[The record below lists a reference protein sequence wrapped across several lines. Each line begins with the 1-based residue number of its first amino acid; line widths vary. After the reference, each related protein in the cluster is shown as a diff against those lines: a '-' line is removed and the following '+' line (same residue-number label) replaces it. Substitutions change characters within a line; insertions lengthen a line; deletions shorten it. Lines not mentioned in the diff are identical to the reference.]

1 MNPTDTLLA
10 DAAAASA
17 RVWAGEAEQARAVLR
32 FVETR
37 RTDALA
43 QGLSARQVEDAR
55 QVAIL
60 EVAVELHVAT
70 ALISNLVSATRTL
83 VMDLPTVWAAH
94 VRGEVD
100 RAKAREIAS
109 TAWKLH
115 APQNLARL
123 DETVLAYAASHT
135 LGQLKGWLRRFLVR
149 VEPDH
154 AIERRKAAQQDR
166 TVTITALD
174 DGMSLLQALI
184 PTADALLIERD
195 LTLAAKTSRTQTL
208 DDDRT
213 LAQARADALVDT
225 LLHKD
230 ETDTADHA
238 PVSASGRGRFH
249 VGVTVSL
256 ATLLGVSS
264 EPGVSADGQHV
275 LDPALLAELATAEG
289 TLFSRLLTD
298 ENGGILDVT
307 ELGRFPTQPLRRA
320 LNLIDGTCDVPG
332 CTRPAIACDAD
343 HQIPYDPHPPPGQP
357 PGQQRGPTE
366 AANLHHRCPPHH
378 GLKTRGALTVSH
390 DQDGNAHWHLPT
402 RTLPAETA
410 FTRAWTRRD
419 RTIQFVEIHHV
430 DPRHIVEHR
439 RRGGPGRRAAQ
450 AP

>member
-10 DAAAASA
+10 DAVSASA

-37 RTDALA
+37 RTDALT

-60 EVAVELHVAT
+60 EVSVELNVAQG
-70 ALISNLVSATRTL
+70 LIANLVSSTRTL

-115 APQNLARL
+115 QPENITLL
-123 DETVLAYAASHT
+123 DETVLAYATSHT

-149 VEPDH
+149 VEPDR
-154 AIERRKAAQQDR
+154 AVERRKAAHADR
-166 TVTITALD
+166 NVTITALD

-184 PTADALLIERD
+184 PTTDALLIERD
-195 LTLAAKTSRTQTL
+195 LTLAAKASRHATP
-208 DDDRT
+208 DDGRT

-225 LLHKD
+225 LLQKG
-230 ETDTADHA
+230 ETGTAGHA
-238 PVSASGRGRFH
+238 PVGTSGRGRFH
-249 VGVTVSL
+249 IGITVSL

-264 EPGVSADGQHV
+264 EPAVSADGQHV
-275 LDPALLAELATAEG
+275 LDPALLAELAAQEG

-332 CTRPAIACDAD
+332 CTRAALACDID
-343 HQIPYDPHPPPGQP
+343 HQIPHDPDPP

-378 GLKTRGALTVSH
+378 GLKTRGALSVTH
-390 DQDGNAHWHLPT
+390 DQDGNARWHLPT
-402 RTLPAETA
+402 RTLQAETA
-410 FTRAWTRRD
+410 FTRAWTRRP
-419 RTIQFVEIHHV
+419 RTIEFVEIHHTRP
-430 DPRHIVEHR
+430 DHIDYRPR
-439 RRGGPGRRAAQ
+439 
-450 AP
+450 

>member
-1 MNPTDTLLA
+1 MNLTDTLLA
-10 DAAAASA
+10 DAATASA

-60 EVAVELHVAT
+60 EAALELHLAQGFVA
-70 ALISNLVSATRTL
+70 NLVSATRTL
-83 VMDLPTVWAAH
+83 VVDLPTVWAGH
-94 VRGEVD
+94 LRGEVD

-115 APQNLARL
+115 APENVTRL
-123 DETVLAYAASHT
+123 DETVLAYATTHT
-135 LGQLKGWLRRFLVR
+135 LGQLKGWLRRFLIR

-154 AIERRKAAQQDR
+154 AIERRKTAHADR
-166 TVTITALD
+166 NVTITALD

-184 PTADALLIERD
+184 PTTDALLIDRD
-195 LTLAAKTSRTQTL
+195 LTLAAKASRTQSA
-208 DDDRT
+208 DDERT

-225 LLHKD
+225 LLQKG
-230 ETDTADHA
+230 ETDTPGRT
-238 PVSASGRGRFH
+238 PVGTSGRGRFH

-256 ATLLGVSS
+256 ATLLGLSS

-275 LDPALLAELATAEG
+275 LDPALLAELAAAEG

-332 CTRPAIACDAD
+332 CIRPATGCDVD
-343 HQIPYDPHPPPGQP
+343 HQIPYDPDPPPGGRQ
-357 PGQQRGPTE
+357 PGQQRGPT
-366 AANLHHRCPPHH
+366 AAGNLHHRCPPHH
-378 GLKTRGALTVSH
+378 GLKTRGALTVTH
-390 DQDGNAHWHLPT
+390 DEDGNARWHLPT
-402 RTLPAETA
+402 RTIEAETA
-410 FTRAWTRRD
+410 FTRAWTRRP
-419 RTIQFVEIHHV
+419 RTIQFVEIHHTHP
-430 DPRHIVEHR
+430 DHIQYRPR
-439 RRGGPGRRAAQ
+439 
-450 AP
+450 

>member
-10 DAAAASA
+10 DALHASR
-17 RVWAGEAEQARAVLR
+17 RVWAAEAEQARAVLR

-37 RTDALA
+37 RADALA

-60 EVAVELHVAT
+60 EVAVELHVAQGFV
-70 ALISNLVSATRTL
+70 ANLVSATRTL
-83 VMDLPTVWAAH
+83 VMDLPIVWAAH
-94 VRGEVD
+94 LRGEVK
-100 RAKAREIAS
+100 RAKAREIVS

-115 APQNLARL
+115 APENITRL
-123 DETVLAYAASHT
+123 DEAVLAYATSHT

-154 AIERRKAAQQDR
+154 AIGRRQAAHADR

-184 PTADALLIERD
+184 PTTDALLIERD
-195 LTLAAKTSRTQTL
+195 LTLAAKASRHATT

-225 LLHKD
+225 LLQNRK
-230 ETDTADHA
+230 TDADADAGHV
-238 PVSASGRGRFH
+238 PVGTSGRGRFH
-249 VGVTVSL
+249 VGITVSL
-256 ATLLGVSS
+256 ATLLGLSS
-264 EPGVSADGQHV
+264 EPAVSSDGQHV
-275 LDPALLAELATAEG
+275 LDPALLAELAAVEG

-298 ENGGILDVT
+298 EHGGILDVT

-332 CTRPAIACDAD
+332 CTRPAVGCDVD

-357 PGQQRGPTE
+357 PGQQRGPT
-366 AANLHHRCPPHH
+366 AAGNLHHRCRPHH

-419 RTIQFVEIHHV
+419 RTIQLVEIHHTHP
-430 DPRHIVEHR
+430 DHIHYR
-439 RRGGPGRRAAQ
+439 SR
-450 AP
+450 

>member
-60 EVAVELHVAT
+60 EVAVELHVAQGFV
-70 ALISNLVSATRTL
+70 ANLVSATRTL
-83 VMDLPTVWAAH
+83 VMDLPVVWAAH

-115 APQNLARL
+115 APQNITRL
-123 DETVLAYAASHT
+123 DETVLAYATTHT

-184 PTADALLIERD
+184 PTVDALLIERD
-195 LTLAAKTSRTQTL
+195 LTLAAKASRHATT

-256 ATLLGVSS
+256 ATLLGLSS
-264 EPGVSADGQHV
+264 EPAVSADGQHV
-275 LDPALLAELATAEG
+275 LDPALLAELASQEG

-332 CTRPAIACDAD
+332 CTRPALGCDVD
-343 HQIPYDPHPPPGQP
+343 HQIPHDPDPPPGE
-357 PGQQRGPTE
+357 QRGPTT
-366 AANLHHRCPPHH
+366 AGNLHHRCPPHH

-390 DQDGNAHWHLPT
+390 DKDGNARWHLPT
-402 RTLPAETA
+402 RTIEAETA
-410 FTRAWTRRD
+410 FTRAWNRRD
-419 RTIQFVEIHHV
+419 RTIEFVEIHHTRL
-430 DPRHIVEHR
+430 DHIHYRPR
-439 RRGGPGRRAAQ
+439 
-450 AP
+450 

>member
-1 MNPTDTLLA
+1 MRRRGCGLVRRSRLGRCCGSWRPAAPTP
-10 DAAAASA
+10 SP
-17 RVWAGEAEQARAVLR
+17 RVC
-32 FVETR
+32 R
-37 RTDALA
+37 RVRSRTPVR
-43 QGLSARQVEDAR
+43 SRSWR
-55 QVAIL
+55 SRSSC
-60 EVAVELHVAT
+60 T
-70 ALISNLVSATRTL
+70 SPPALISNLVSATRTL
-83 VMDLPTVWAAH
+83 VMDLPVVWAAH
-94 VRGEVD
+94 VRGEVE

-115 APQNLARL
+115 HPENITRL
-123 DETVLAYAASHT
+123 DETVLAYATTHT

-154 AIERRKAAQQDR
+154 AIERRKAAHADR

-184 PTADALLIERD
+184 PTADALVIERD
-195 LTLAAKTSRTQTL
+195 LTLAAKASRHATP

-213 LAQARADALVDT
+213 LAQARADALVNT
-225 LLHKD
+225 LLRKD
-230 ETDTADHA
+230 DTATT
-238 PVSASGRGRFH
+238 SGRGRFH

-264 EPGVSADGQHV
+264 EPGVSSDGQHV

-307 ELGRFPTQPLRRA
+307 ELGRFPTPPLRRA

-332 CTRPAIACDAD
+332 CTRPAIACDID
-343 HQIPYDPHPPPGQP
+343 HQIPHDPDPPPGQQPGHP

-366 AANLHHRCPPHH
+366 AGNLHHRCPPHH
-378 GLKTRGALTVSH
+378 GLKTRGALAVSH
-390 DQDGNAHWHLPT
+390 DEDGNARWHLPT
-402 RTLPAETA
+402 RTIQAETA

-419 RTIQFVEIHHV
+419 RTIQFVEIHHTRL
-430 DPRHIVEHR
+430 DHIQYRPR
-439 RRGGPGRRAAQ
+439 
-450 AP
+450 

>member
-1 MNPTDTLLA
+1 M
-10 DAAAASA
+10 
-17 RVWAGEAEQARAVLR
+17 LR

-37 RTDALA
+37 RTDAFA

-60 EVAVELHVAT
+60 EVAVELHVAQGFV
-70 ALISNLVSATRTL
+70 ANLVSATRTL
-83 VMDLPTVWAAH
+83 VMDLPVVWAAH

-115 APQNLARL
+115 APQNITRL
-123 DETVLAYAASHT
+123 DETVLAYATSHTLGQLKGWLRRFLITRLDETVLAYATSHT

-184 PTADALLIERD
+184 PTVDALLIERD
-195 LTLAAKTSRTQTL
+195 LTLAAKASRTQTI

-238 PVSASGRGRFH
+238 PVSTSGRGRFH
-249 VGVTVSL
+249 VGITVSL
-256 ATLLGVSS
+256 ATLLGLSS
-264 EPGVSADGQHV
+264 EPAVSADGQHV

-332 CTRPAIACDAD
+332 CTRPALACDVD
-343 HQIPYDPHPPPGQP
+343 HQS
-357 PGQQRGPTE
+357 QQRGPTE

-390 DQDGNAHWHLPT
+390 DRDGNAHWHLPT
-402 RTLPAETA
+402 RTIDAETA

-419 RTIQFVEIHHV
+419 RTIQFVEIHHTHP
-430 DPRHIVEHR
+430 DHIQYRPR
-439 RRGGPGRRAAQ
+439 
-450 AP
+450 

>member
-10 DAAAASA
+10 DALDAS
-17 RVWAGEAEQARAVLR
+17 RTVWAGEAEQARAVLR

-60 EVAVELHVAT
+60 EVAVELHVAQGFV
-70 ALISNLVSATRTL
+70 ANLVSATRTL
-83 VMDLPTVWAAH
+83 VMDLPVVWAAH

-115 APQNLARL
+115 QPENITRL
-123 DETVLAYAASHT
+123 DETVLAYATTHT

-149 VEPDH
+149 VEPDR

-184 PTADALLIERD
+184 PTVDALLIERD
-195 LTLAAKTSRTQTL
+195 LTLAAKASRTQTP
-208 DDDRT
+208 DDERS

-256 ATLLGVSS
+256 ATLLGLSS

-275 LDPALLAELATAEG
+275 LDPALIAELATQEG

-332 CTRPAIACDAD
+332 CTRPAVACDVD
-343 HQIPYDPHPPPGQP
+343 HQIPYDPGQP
-357 PGQQRGPTE
+357 PGQQRGPT
-366 AANLHHRCPPHH
+366 AAGNLHHRCPPHH

-390 DQDGNAHWHLPT
+390 DKDGNARWHLPT
-402 RTLPAETA
+402 RTIEAETA
-410 FTRAWTRRD
+410 FTRAWNRRD
-419 RTIQFVEIHHV
+419 RTIEFVEIHHTRL
-430 DPRHIVEHR
+430 DHIQYRPR
-439 RRGGPGRRAAQ
+439 
-450 AP
+450 

>member
-1 MNPTDTLLA
+1 DMNPTDTLLA
-10 DAAAASA
+10 DAATASR

-60 EVAVELHVAT
+60 EVAIELHVAQGFV
-70 ALISNLVSATRTL
+70 ANLVSSTRTM
-83 VMDLPTVWAAH
+83 VMDLSTVWAGH
-94 VRGEVD
+94 LRGEVD

-115 APQNLARL
+115 HPENITRL
-123 DETVLAYAASHT
+123 DESVLAYATSHT

-154 AIERRKAAQQDR
+154 AIERRQVAQADR
-166 TVTITALD
+166 NVTITALD

-184 PTADALLIERD
+184 PTTDALLIERD
-195 LTLAAKTSRTQTL
+195 LTLAAKASRTQTP

-213 LAQARADALVDT
+213 LPQARADALVDT
-225 LLHKD
+225 LLHRGGKTD
-230 ETDTADHA
+230 TTDTAA
-238 PVSASGRGRFH
+238 GRTPVGTSGRGRFH
-249 VGVTVSL
+249 VGITVSL

-264 EPGVSADGQHV
+264 EPAVSSDGQHV
-275 LDPALLAELATAEG
+275 LDPALLAELATQDG
-289 TLFSRLLTD
+289 TLFSRLLTA
-298 ENGGILDVT
+298 EHGGILDVT

-332 CTRPAIACDAD
+332 CTRPATGCDVD
-343 HQIPYDPHPPPGQP
+343 HQIPYDPDPPPGRP

-366 AANLHHRCPPHH
+366 AGNLHHRCPPHH
-378 GLKTRGALTVSH
+378 GLKTRGALTVTH
-390 DQDGNAHWHLPT
+390 DQDGNARWHLPT

-410 FTRAWTRRD
+410 FTRAWTRRP
-419 RTIQFVEIHHV
+419 RTIQFVEIHHTHP
-430 DPRHIVEHR
+430 DHIRYRPR
-439 RRGGPGRRAAQ
+439 
-450 AP
+450 

>member
-10 DAAAASA
+10 DALDAS
-17 RVWAGEAEQARAVLR
+17 RTVWAGEAEQARAVLR

-60 EVAVELHVAT
+60 EVAVELHVAQGFV
-70 ALISNLVSATRTL
+70 ANLVSATRTL

-115 APQNLARL
+115 APENITRL
-123 DETVLAYAASHT
+123 DETVLAYATTHT

-149 VEPDH
+149 VEPDR
-154 AIERRKAAQQDR
+154 AIERRKAAHADR

-184 PTADALLIERD
+184 PTVDALLIERD
-195 LTLAAKTSRTQTL
+195 LTLAAKASRTQTP

-249 VGVTVSL
+249 VGITVSL
-256 ATLLGVSS
+256 ATLLGLSS
-264 EPGVSADGQHV
+264 EPAVSADGQHV
-275 LDPALLAELATAEG
+275 LDPALIAELASQEG

-332 CTRPAIACDAD
+332 CTRPAIACDVD
-343 HQIPYDPHPPPGQP
+343 HQIPYDPDPPPGQP
-357 PGQQRGPTE
+357 PGQQRGPTV
-366 AANLHHRCPPHH
+366 AGNLHHRCPPHH

-419 RTIQFVEIHHV
+419 RTIQFVEIHHTHP
-430 DPRHIVEHR
+430 DHIQYRPR
-439 RRGGPGRRAAQ
+439 
-450 AP
+450 

>member
-1 MNPTDTLLA
+1 MNPTDTLLT
-10 DAAAASA
+10 DAVNASA
-17 RVWAGEAEQARAVLR
+17 RVWAAEAEQARAVLR

-37 RTDALA
+37 RTDALTE
-43 QGLSARQVEDAR
+43 GLSARQVEDVR

-60 EVAVELHVAT
+60 EVAVELNVAQGFV
-70 ALISNLVSATRTL
+70 ANLVSATRTL

-94 VRGEVD
+94 LRGEVE

-115 APQNLARL
+115 HPEHVTRL
-123 DETVLAYAASHT
+123 DETVLAYATTHT

-149 VEPDH
+149 TEPEH
-154 AIERRKAAQQDR
+154 AIGRRKAAHADR
-166 TVTITALD
+166 DVTITALD

-184 PTADALLIERD
+184 PTVDALLIERD
-195 LTLAAKTSRTQTL
+195 LTLAAKASRTQSA

-225 LLHKD
+225 LLQKG
-230 ETDTADHA
+230 ETATTDTAGHA
-238 PVSASGRGRFH
+238 PVGTSGRGRFH
-249 VGVTVSL
+249 VGITVSL

-264 EPGVSADGQHV
+264 EPGVSSDGQHV
-275 LDPALLAELATAEG
+275 LDPTLLTELAAQDG

-307 ELGRFPTQPLRRA
+307 ELGRFPSQPLRRA

-332 CTRPAIACDAD
+332 CTRPAVACDVD
-343 HQIPYDPHPPPGQP
+343 HQIPHDPDPPPGE
-357 PGQQRGPTE
+357 QRGPT
-366 AANLHHRCPPHH
+366 AAGNLHHRCPPHH

-402 RTLPAETA
+402 RTLEAETA

-419 RTIQFVEIHHV
+419 RTIQFVEIHHTHP
-430 DPRHIVEHR
+430 DHIQYRPR
-439 RRGGPGRRAAQ
+439 
-450 AP
+450 

>member
-10 DAAAASA
+10 DAVHASA
-17 RVWAGEAEQARAVLR
+17 RVWAAEAEQARAVLR

-37 RTDALA
+37 RADALA

-60 EVAVELHVAT
+60 EVAVELNVAQGFV
-70 ALISNLVSATRTL
+70 ANLVSATRTL
-83 VMDLPTVWAAH
+83 VMDLPIVWAAH
-94 VRGEVD
+94 LRGEVE
-100 RAKAREIAS
+100 RAKAREIVS

-115 APQNLARL
+115 HPENVTRL
-123 DETVLAYAASHT
+123 DETVLAYATSHT

-149 VEPDH
+149 VEPHH
-154 AIERRKAAQQDR
+154 ATGRRKAAHADR
-166 TVTITALD
+166 NVTITALD

-184 PTADALLIERD
+184 PTVDALLIERD
-195 LTLAAKTSRTQTL
+195 LTLAAKASRPQTL

-225 LLHKD
+225 LLRKD
-230 ETDTADHA
+230 DTATM
-238 PVSASGRGRFH
+238 SGRGRFH
-249 VGVTVSL
+249 VGITVSL

-275 LDPALLAELATAEG
+275 LDPALLAELAAAEG

-298 ENGGILDVT
+298 EHGGILDVT
-307 ELGRFPTQPLRRA
+307 ELGRFPSQPLRRA

-332 CTRPAIACDAD
+332 CTRPATGCDVD
-343 HQIPYDPHPPPGQP
+343 HQIPYDPDPPPGEP
-357 PGQQRGPTE
+357 PGQQRGPT
-366 AANLHHRCPPHH
+366 AAGNLHHRCRPHH
-378 GLKTRGALTVSH
+378 GLKTRGALTVTH

-402 RTLPAETA
+402 RTLEAETA

-430 DPRHIVEHR
+430 DPRYIVEHR
-439 RRGGPGRRAAQ
+439 RRGGPHRRAIE

>member
-10 DAAAASA
+10 DAAVASA

-60 EVAVELHVAT
+60 EVAVELHVAQGFV
-70 ALISNLVSATRTL
+70 ANLVSATRTL
-83 VMDLPTVWAAH
+83 VMDLPVVWAAH

-123 DETVLAYAASHT
+123 DETVLAYATTHT

-184 PTADALLIERD
+184 PTVDALLIERD
-195 LTLAAKTSRTQTL
+195 LTLAAKASRTQTI

-225 LLHKD
+225 LLHQD

-256 ATLLGVSS
+256 ATLLGLSS

-275 LDPALLAELATAEG
+275 LDPALLTELAAQDG
-289 TLFSRLLTD
+289 TLFSPLLTD

-332 CTRPAIACDAD
+332 CARPALACDVD
-343 HQIPYDPHPPPGQP
+343 HQIPYDPGQP
-357 PGQQRGPTE
+357 PGQQRGPT
-366 AANLHHRCPPHH
+366 AAGNLHHRCPPHH

-419 RTIQFVEIHHV
+419 RTIQFVEIHHTRL
-430 DPRHIVEHR
+430 DHIQYRPR
-439 RRGGPGRRAAQ
+439 
-450 AP
+450 

>member
-60 EVAVELHVAT
+60 EVAVELHVAQGFV
-70 ALISNLVSATRTL
+70 ANLASATRTL

-123 DETVLAYAASHT
+123 DETVLAYATTHT

-154 AIERRKAAQQDR
+154 AIERRQAAQADR

-184 PTADALLIERD
+184 PTTDALLIERD
-195 LTLAAKTSRTQTL
+195 LTLAAKASRTQTP

-225 LLHKD
+225 LLRKD
-230 ETDTADHA
+230 ENDTTTAGHV
-238 PVSASGRGRFH
+238 PVGTTGRGRFH
-249 VGVTVSL
+249 VGITVSL
-256 ATLLGVSS
+256 ATLLGLSN
-264 EPGVSADGQHV
+264 EPGVSSDGQHV
-275 LDPALLAELATAEG
+275 LDPALLAELAAQDG

-298 ENGGILDVT
+298 EHGGILDVT

-332 CTRPAIACDAD
+332 CTRPAVACDVD
-343 HQIPYDPHPPPGQP
+343 HQIPYDPGQP
-357 PGQQRGPTE
+357 PGQQRGPT
-366 AANLHHRCPPHH
+366 AAGNLHHRCPPHH
-378 GLKTRGALTVSH
+378 GLKTRGAVTVSH
-390 DQDGNAHWHLPT
+390 DKDGNAHWHLPT
-402 RTLPAETA
+402 RTIEAETA
-410 FTRAWTRRD
+410 FTRAWNRRD
-419 RTIQFVEIHHV
+419 RTIQFVEIHHTRL
-430 DPRHIVEHR
+430 DHIQYRPR
-439 RRGGPGRRAAQ
+439 
-450 AP
+450 

>member
-10 DAAAASA
+10 DAVSASA

-37 RTDALA
+37 RTDALT

-60 EVAVELHVAT
+60 EVSVELNVAQG
-70 ALISNLVSATRTL
+70 LIANLVSSTRTL

-115 APQNLARL
+115 QPENITLL
-123 DETVLAYAASHT
+123 DETVLAYATSHT

-149 VEPDH
+149 VEPDR
-154 AIERRKAAQQDR
+154 AVERRKAAHADR
-166 TVTITALD
+166 NVTITALD

-184 PTADALLIERD
+184 PTTDALLIERD
-195 LTLAAKTSRTQTL
+195 LTLAAKASRHATP
-208 DDDRT
+208 DDART

-225 LLHKD
+225 LLRKD
-230 ETDTADHA
+230 DASTT
-238 PVSASGRGRFH
+238 SGRGRFH
-249 VGVTVSL
+249 IGITVSL

-264 EPGVSADGQHV
+264 EPAVSADGQYV
-275 LDPALLAELATAEG
+275 LDPALLADLATQEG

-332 CTRPAIACDAD
+332 CTRAALACDID
-343 HQIPYDPHPPPGQP
+343 HQIPHDPDPP

-378 GLKTRGALTVSH
+378 GLKTRGALSVTH
-390 DQDGNAHWHLPT
+390 DQDGNARWHLPT
-402 RTLPAETA
+402 RTLQAQTA
-410 FTRAWTRRD
+410 FTRAWTRRP
-419 RTIQFVEIHHV
+419 RTIEFVEIHHTHP
-430 DPRHIVEHR
+430 DHIQYRPR
-439 RRGGPGRRAAQ
+439 
-450 AP
+450 

>member
-1 MNPTDTLLA
+1 A
-10 DAAAASA
+10 
-17 RVWAGEAEQARAVLR
+17 EAEQARAVLR

-37 RTDALA
+37 RTDALT

-60 EVAVELHVAT
+60 EAAIELHVAT

-83 VMDLPTVWAAH
+83 VVDLPTVWAGH
-94 VRGEVD
+94 LRGEVD

-115 APQNLARL
+115 APENVTRL
-123 DETVLAYAASHT
+123 DETVLAYATTHT
-135 LGQLKGWLRRFLVR
+135 LGQLKGWLRRFLIR

-154 AIERRKAAQQDR
+154 AIERRQAAQQDR
-166 TVTITALD
+166 NVTITALD

-184 PTADALLIERD
+184 PTTEALLIDRD
-195 LTLAAKTSRTQTL
+195 LTLAAKASRSQSA
-208 DDDRT
+208 DDERT

-225 LLHKD
+225 LLQRRGKTD
-230 ETDTADHA
+230 PTDTAAD
-238 PVSASGRGRFH
+238 PVPVGTSGRGRFH
-249 VGVTVSL
+249 VGITVSL
-256 ATLLGVSS
+256 ATLLGLSS

-275 LDPALLAELATAEG
+275 LDPGLLAELAAQDG

-298 ENGGILDVT
+298 EHGGILDVT

-332 CTRPAIACDAD
+332 CTRPATGCDVD
-343 HQIPYDPHPPPGQP
+343 HQIPHDPDPPPGQP
-357 PGQQRGPTE
+357 PGQQRGPT
-366 AANLHHRCPPHH
+366 AAGNLHHRCPPHH
-378 GLKTRGALTVSH
+378 GLKTRGALTVTH

-402 RTLPAETA
+402 RTIEAETA

-419 RTIQFVEIHHV
+419 RTIQFVEIRHTHP
-430 DPRHIVEHR
+430 DHIQYRPR
-439 RRGGPGRRAAQ
+439 
-450 AP
+450 

>member
-10 DAAAASA
+10 DALDAS
-17 RVWAGEAEQARAVLR
+17 RTVWAGEAEQARAVLR

-70 ALISNLVSATRTL
+70 ALISNLVSSTRTL

-123 DETVLAYAASHT
+123 DETVLAYATTHT

-149 VEPDH
+149 VEPDR

-166 TVTITALD
+166 AVTITALD

-184 PTADALLIERD
+184 PTVDAVLIERD
-195 LTLAAKTSRTQTL
+195 LTLAAKASRAQTL

-225 LLHKD
+225 LLRRD
-230 ETDTADHA
+230 DTATT
-238 PVSASGRGRFH
+238 SGRGRFH

-256 ATLLGVSS
+256 ATLLGLSS

-275 LDPALLAELATAEG
+275 LDPALLAELATQEG

-332 CTRPAIACDAD
+332 CARPALACDVD
-343 HQIPYDPHPPPGQP
+343 HQIPHDPHPPPGQP

-378 GLKTRGALTVSH
+378 GLKTRGALAVSH
-390 DQDGNAHWHLPT
+390 DEDGNARWHLPT
-402 RTLPAETA
+402 RTIDAETA
-410 FTRAWTRRD
+410 FTRAWTRRP

>member
-1 MNPTDTLLA
+1 
-10 DAAAASA
+10 
-17 RVWAGEAEQARAVLR
+17 
-32 FVETR
+32 
-37 RTDALA
+37 
-43 QGLSARQVEDAR
+43 
-55 QVAIL
+55 
-60 EVAVELHVAT
+60 
-70 ALISNLVSATRTL
+70 
-83 VMDLPTVWAAH
+83 MDLPTVWAAH

-123 DETVLAYAASHT
+123 DETVLAYATTHT

-154 AIERRKAAQQDR
+154 AIERRQAAQADR

-184 PTADALLIERD
+184 PTTDALLIERD
-195 LTLAAKTSRTQTL
+195 LTLAAKASRTQTP

-213 LAQARADALVDT
+213 LAQARADALVDS
-225 LLHKD
+225 LLRRD
-230 ETDTADHA
+230 QTTATSETDAGRA
-238 PVSASGRGRFH
+238 PVGTSGRGRFH
-249 VGVTVSL
+249 VGITVSL

-264 EPGVSADGQHV
+264 EPGVSSDGQHV
-275 LDPALLAELATAEG
+275 LDPALLTELAAQDG

-298 ENGGILDVT
+298 EHGGILDVT

-332 CTRPAIACDAD
+332 CTRPATGCDVD
-343 HQIPYDPHPPPGQP
+343 HQIPYDPDPPPGE
-357 PGQQRGPTE
+357 QRGPT
-366 AANLHHRCPPHH
+366 AAGNLHHRCPPHH
-378 GLKTRGALTVSH
+378 GLKTRGALAVSH

-402 RTLPAETA
+402 RILPAETA

-419 RTIQFVEIHHV
+419 RTIQFVEIHHTRL
-430 DPRHIVEHR
+430 DHIHYRPR
-439 RRGGPGRRAAQ
+439 
-450 AP
+450 

>member
-1 MNPTDTLLA
+1 MSPTDTLLA
-10 DAAAASA
+10 DALDASA

-60 EVAVELHVAT
+60 EVAVELHVAQGFV
-70 ALISNLVSATRTL
+70 ANLVSSTRTL
-83 VMDLPTVWAAH
+83 VMDLPAVWAAH
-94 VRGEVD
+94 LRGEVD

-115 APQNLARL
+115 APENVTRL
-123 DETVLAYAASHT
+123 DESVLASATTHT
-135 LGQLKGWLRRFLVR
+135 LGQLKGWLRRFVVR

-154 AIERRKAAQQDR
+154 AIERRQAAQADR
-166 TVTITALD
+166 NVTITALD

-184 PTADALLIERD
+184 PTTDALLIDRD
-195 LTLAAKTSRTQTL
+195 LTLAAKASRAQTP
-208 DDDRT
+208 DDERT

-225 LLHKD
+225 LLRKD
-230 ETDTADHA
+230 EAAAT
-238 PVSASGRGRFH
+238 SGRGRFH
-249 VGVTVSL
+249 VGITVSL
-256 ATLLGVSS
+256 TTLLGLSS
-264 EPGVSADGQHV
+264 EPGVSSDGQHV
-275 LDPALLAELATAEG
+275 LDPALLADLAAAEG

-298 ENGGILDVT
+298 EHGGILDVT

-320 LNLIDGTCDVPG
+320 LNLVDGTCDVPG
-332 CTRPAIACDAD
+332 CTRPALACDVD
-343 HQIPYDPHPPPGQP
+343 HQIPYDPDPPPGRP

-390 DQDGNAHWHLPT
+390 DQDGNARWHLPT
-402 RTLPAETA
+402 RTIAAETA

-419 RTIQFVEIHHV
+419 RTIQFVEIHHTHP
-430 DPRHIVEHR
+430 DLIQYRPR
-439 RRGGPGRRAAQ
+439 
-450 AP
+450 

>member
-10 DAAAASA
+10 DAATASR

-37 RTDALA
+37 RTDALT

-60 EVAVELHVAT
+60 EVAVELHVAQGFV
-70 ALISNLVSATRTL
+70 ANLVSATRTL
-83 VMDLPTVWAAH
+83 VMDLPAVWAAH
-94 VRGEVD
+94 LRGEVD

-115 APQNLARL
+115 APENVTRL
-123 DETVLAYAASHT
+123 DESVLAYATSHT

-154 AIERRKAAQQDR
+154 AIERRKAAQADR
-166 TVTITALD
+166 NVTITALD

-184 PTADALLIERD
+184 PTTDALLIERD
-195 LTLAAKTSRTQTL
+195 LTLAAKASRHATA

-225 LLHKD
+225 LLRK
-230 ETDTADHA
+230 EDTATT
-238 PVSASGRGRFH
+238 SGRGRFH
-249 VGVTVSL
+249 VGITVPL
-256 ATLLGVSS
+256 TTLLGLSS
-264 EPGVSADGQHV
+264 EPGVSSDGQHV
-275 LDPALLAELATAEG
+275 LDPALLTELATQDR

-320 LNLIDGTCDVPG
+320 LNLVDGTCDVPG
-332 CTRPAIACDAD
+332 CTRPAVACDVD
-343 HQIPYDPHPPPGQP
+343 HQIPYDPDPPPGRP

-390 DQDGNAHWHLPT
+390 DEDGNARWHLPT

-410 FTRAWTRRD
+410 FTRAWTRRP
-419 RTIQFVEIHHV
+419 RTIQFVEIHHTHP
-430 DPRHIVEHR
+430 DHIRYRPR
-439 RRGGPGRRAAQ
+439 
-450 AP
+450 

>member
-10 DAAAASA
+10 DALDASA

-37 RTDALA
+37 RTDALT

-60 EVAVELHVAT
+60 EVAVELHVAQGFV
-70 ALISNLVSATRTL
+70 ANLVSATRTL
-83 VMDLPTVWAAH
+83 VMDLPAVWAAH
-94 VRGEVD
+94 LRGEVD
-100 RAKAREIAS
+100 RAKAREIAL
-109 TAWKLH
+109 TAWRLH
-115 APQNLARL
+115 APENVTRL
-123 DETVLAYAASHT
+123 DESVLAYATSHT

-154 AIERRKAAQQDR
+154 AIERRKAAQADR
-166 TVTITALD
+166 NVTIMALD
-174 DGMSLLQALI
+174 DGTSLLQALI
-184 PTADALLIERD
+184 PTTDALLIERD
-195 LTLAAKTSRTQTL
+195 LTLAAKASRHATA

-225 LLHKD
+225 LLRKD
-230 ETDTADHA
+230 ETDTTDRA
-238 PVSASGRGRFH
+238 PVGTSGRGRFH
-249 VGVTVSL
+249 VGITVSL

-264 EPGVSADGQHV
+264 EPAVSADGQHV
-275 LDPALLAELATAEG
+275 LDPALLAELASQDG

-298 ENGGILDVT
+298 ESGGILDVT

-332 CTRPAIACDAD
+332 CTRPAVACDVD
-343 HQIPYDPHPPPGQP
+343 HQIPYDPDPPPGQP
-357 PGQQRGPTE
+357 PGQQRGSTE

-378 GLKTRGALTVSH
+378 GLKTRGALTVTH

-410 FTRAWTRRD
+410 FTRAWTRRP
-419 RTIQFVEIHHV
+419 RTIELVEIHHV
-430 DPRHIVEHR
+430 DPRCIVAHR
-439 RRGGPGRRAAQ
+439 RRGGPGRRATE

>member
-10 DAAAASA
+10 DAAVASA

-37 RTDALA
+37 RADALA

-60 EVAVELHVAT
+60 EVAVELHVAQGFV
-70 ALISNLVSATRTL
+70 ANLVSATRTL
-83 VMDLPTVWAAH
+83 VMDLPVVWAAH

-115 APQNLARL
+115 APQNITRL
-123 DETVLAYAASHT
+123 DETVLAYATSHT

-184 PTADALLIERD
+184 PTVDALLIERD

-225 LLHKD
+225 LLRKD
-230 ETDTADHA
+230 ENDTTTAGHV
-238 PVSASGRGRFH
+238 PVGTTGRGRFH
-249 VGVTVSL
+249 VGITVSL
-256 ATLLGVSS
+256 ATLLGLSN
-264 EPGVSADGQHV
+264 EPGVSSDGQHV
-275 LDPALLAELATAEG
+275 LDPPA
-289 TLFSRLLTD
+289 
-298 ENGGILDVT
+298 
-307 ELGRFPTQPLRRA
+307 RRA
-320 LNLIDGTCDVPG
+320 RRSGRNPVLAAPDRRARRHPRRHRA
-332 CTRPAIACDAD
+332 RPL
-343 HQIPYDPHPPPGQP
+343 PHPAPAPGV
-357 PGQQRGPTE
+357 E
-366 AANLHHRCPPHH
+366 PH
-378 GLKTRGALTVSH
+378 
-390 DQDGNAHWHLPT
+390 
-402 RTLPAETA
+402 
-410 FTRAWTRRD
+410 RRD
-419 RTIQFVEIHHV
+419 L
-430 DPRHIVEHR
+430 
-439 RRGGPGRRAAQ
+439 
-450 AP
+450 

>member
-10 DAAAASA
+10 DAATASR

-60 EVAVELHVAT
+60 EVAVELHVAQGFV
-70 ALISNLVSATRTL
+70 ANLVSSTRTL
-83 VMDLPTVWAAH
+83 VMDLPAVWAAH
-94 VRGEVD
+94 LRGEVD

-115 APQNLARL
+115 APENVTRL
-123 DETVLAYAASHT
+123 DESVLAYATTHT

-154 AIERRKAAQQDR
+154 AIERRKAAQADR
-166 TVTITALD
+166 NVTITALD

-184 PTADALLIERD
+184 PTTDALLIERD
-195 LTLAAKTSRTQTL
+195 LTLAAKASRHATA

-225 LLHKD
+225 LLRK
-230 ETDTADHA
+230 EDTATT
-238 PVSASGRGRFH
+238 SGRGRFH
-249 VGVTVSL
+249 VGITVPL
-256 ATLLGVSS
+256 TTLLGLSS
-264 EPGVSADGQHV
+264 EPAVSADGQHV
-275 LDPALLAELATAEG
+275 LDPALLAELAAQDG

-320 LNLIDGTCDVPG
+320 LNLVDGTCDVPG
-332 CTRPAIACDAD
+332 CTRPAVACDVD
-343 HQIPYDPHPPPGQP
+343 HQIPYDPDPPPGQR
-357 PGQQRGPTE
+357 PGQQRGPTV

-390 DQDGNAHWHLPT
+390 DQDGNARWHLPT

-410 FTRAWTRRD
+410 FTRAWNRRD
-419 RTIQFVEIHHV
+419 RTIEFVEIHHTHP
-430 DPRHIVEHR
+430 DLIQYRPR
-439 RRGGPGRRAAQ
+439 
-450 AP
+450 

>member
-1 MNPTDTLLA
+1 MSPTDTLLA
-10 DAAAASA
+10 DAATASA

-37 RTDALA
+37 RTDALT

-60 EVAVELHVAT
+60 EAALELHLAQGFVA
-70 ALISNLVSATRTL
+70 NLVSATRTL
-83 VMDLPTVWAAH
+83 VVDLPVVWAGH
-94 VRGEVD
+94 LRGEVD

-115 APQNLARL
+115 HPENITRL
-123 DETVLAYAASHT
+123 DETVLAYATTHT
-135 LGQLKGWLRRFLVR
+135 LGQLKGWLRRFLIR

-154 AIERRKAAQQDR
+154 AIERRQAAHADR
-166 TVTITALD
+166 TVTITTLD

-184 PTADALLIERD
+184 PTTDVLLIDRD
-195 LTLAAKTSRTQTL
+195 LTLAAKASRHATT
-208 DDDRT
+208 DDERT

-225 LLHKD
+225 LLRKD
-230 ETDTADHA
+230 NTATT
-238 PVSASGRGRFH
+238 SGRGRFH

-256 ATLLGVSS
+256 ATLLGLSS

-275 LDPALLAELATAEG
+275 LDPALLAELAAAEG

-332 CTRPAIACDAD
+332 CTRPATGCDVD
-343 HQIPYDPHPPPGQP
+343 HQIPYDPDPPPGGRP
-357 PGQQRGPTE
+357 PGQQRGPT
-366 AANLHHRCPPHH
+366 AAGNLHHRCPPHH
-378 GLKTRGALTVSH
+378 GLKTRGALTVTH
-390 DQDGNAHWHLPT
+390 DEDGNARWHLPT
-402 RTLPAETA
+402 RTIEAETA
-410 FTRAWTRRD
+410 FTRAWTRRP
-419 RTIQFVEIHHV
+419 RTIQFVEIHHL
-430 DPRHIVEHR
+430 DPRCIADHR
-439 RRGGPGRRAAQ
+439 RRGGPGRHATE

>member
-1 MNPTDTLLA
+1 MSPTDTLLA
-10 DAAAASA
+10 DALDASR

-37 RTDALA
+37 RTDALT

-60 EVAVELHVAT
+60 EAALELHLAQGFVA
-70 ALISNLVSATRTL
+70 NLVSATRTL
-83 VMDLPTVWAAH
+83 VVDLPVVWAGH
-94 VRGEVD
+94 LRGEVD

-115 APQNLARL
+115 APENITRL
-123 DETVLAYAASHT
+123 DETVLAYATSHT
-135 LGQLKGWLRRFLVR
+135 LGQLKGWLRRFLIR
-149 VEPDH
+149 VEPDY
-154 AIERRKAAQQDR
+154 AIERRKTAQQDR
-166 TVTITALD
+166 NVTITALD

-184 PTADALLIERD
+184 PTTDALLIDRD
-195 LTLAAKTSRTQTL
+195 LTLAAKASRHATT

-225 LLHKD
+225 LLRKD
-230 ETDTADHA
+230 VTATT
-238 PVSASGRGRFH
+238 SGRGRFH
-249 VGVTVSL
+249 VGITVSL
-256 ATLLGVSS
+256 ATLLGLSS

-275 LDPALLAELATAEG
+275 LDPGLLAELAAQDG

-298 ENGGILDVT
+298 EHGGILDVT

-332 CTRPAIACDAD
+332 CTRPATGCDVD
-343 HQIPYDPHPPPGQP
+343 HQIPHDPDPPPGQP
-357 PGQQRGPTE
+357 PGQQRGPTT

-378 GLKTRGALTVSH
+378 GLKTRGALTVTH
-390 DQDGNAHWHLPT
+390 DEDGNAHWHLPT
-402 RTLPAETA
+402 RTIEAETA

-419 RTIQFVEIHHV
+419 RTIQFVEIRHTHP
-430 DPRHIVEHR
+430 DHIQYRPR
-439 RRGGPGRRAAQ
+439 
-450 AP
+450 

>member
-1 MNPTDTLLA
+1 MNPTDTLLS
-10 DAAAASA
+10 DALDAS
-17 RVWAGEAEQARAVLR
+17 RTVWAGEAEQARAVLR

-37 RTDALA
+37 RTDALT

-83 VMDLPTVWAAH
+83 VMDLPVVWAAH
-94 VRGEVD
+94 LRGEVD

-115 APQNLARL
+115 QPENIARL
-123 DETVLAYAASHT
+123 DETVLAYATTHT

-154 AIERRKAAQQDR
+154 AVERRKAAQQDR

-184 PTADALLIERD
+184 PTTDAVLIERD
-195 LTLAAKTSRTQTL
+195 LTLAAKASRQATAE
-208 DDDRT
+208 DDRT

-225 LLHKD
+225 LLRKH
-230 ETDTADHA
+230 DTATT
-238 PVSASGRGRFH
+238 SGRGRFH
-249 VGVTVSL
+249 VGITVSL
-256 ATLLGVSS
+256 ATLLGLSS
-264 EPGVSADGQHV
+264 EPAVSSDGQHV
-275 LDPALLAELATAEG
+275 LDPALLAELATQEG

-307 ELGRFPTQPLRRA
+307 ELGRFPTPPLRRA

-332 CTRPAIACDAD
+332 CTRPAIACDID
-343 HQIPYDPHPPPGQP
+343 RQIPHDPDPPPGQQ
-357 PGQQRGPTE
+357 PGQQRGPT
-366 AANLHHRCPPHH
+366 AAGNLHHRCPPHH
-378 GLKTRGALTVSH
+378 GLKTRGALAVSY
-390 DQDGNAHWHLPT
+390 DEDGNARWHLPT

-419 RTIQFVEIHHV
+419 RTIQFVEIHHTRL
-430 DPRHIVEHR
+430 DHIQYRPR
-439 RRGGPGRRAAQ
+439 
-450 AP
+450 

>member
-70 ALISNLVSATRTL
+70 ALISNLVSSTRTL

-115 APQNLARL
+115 QPENITRL
-123 DETVLAYAASHT
+123 DETVLAYATTHT

-149 VEPDH
+149 VEPDR

-184 PTADALLIERD
+184 PTVDALLVERD
-195 LTLAAKTSRTQTL
+195 LTLAAKASRHATT

-225 LLHKD
+225 LLHKG

-238 PVSASGRGRFH
+238 PVSTSGRGRFH

-256 ATLLGVSS
+256 ATLLGLSS

-275 LDPALLAELATAEG
+275 LDPALLAELATQEG

-332 CTRPAIACDAD
+332 CTRPALACDVD
-343 HQIPYDPHPPPGQP
+343 HQIPYDLDPP

-390 DQDGNAHWHLPT
+390 DRDGNAHWHLPT

-419 RTIQFVEIHHV
+419 RTIQFVEIHHTRL
-430 DPRHIVEHR
+430 DHIQYRPR
-439 RRGGPGRRAAQ
+439 
-450 AP
+450 

>member
-10 DAAAASA
+10 DALDAS
-17 RVWAGEAEQARAVLR
+17 RTVWAGEAEQARAVLR

-70 ALISNLVSATRTL
+70 ALISNLVSSTRTL

-115 APQNLARL
+115 APENITRL
-123 DETVLAYAASHT
+123 DETVLAYATTHT

-149 VEPDH
+149 VEPDR
-154 AIERRKAAQQDR
+154 AIERRKAAHADR

-184 PTADALLIERD
+184 PTVDALLIERD
-195 LTLAAKTSRTQTL
+195 LTLAAKASRTQTL

-238 PVSASGRGRFH
+238 PVSTSGRGRFH
-249 VGVTVSL
+249 VGITVSL
-256 ATLLGVSS
+256 ATLLGLSS

-275 LDPALLAELATAEG
+275 LDPALIAELAAQDG

-332 CTRPAIACDAD
+332 CTRPAVACDVD
-343 HQIPYDPHPPPGQP
+343 HQIPYDPGQP
-357 PGQQRGPTE
+357 PGQQRGPT
-366 AANLHHRCPPHH
+366 AAGNLHHRCPPHH

-390 DQDGNAHWHLPT
+390 DKDGNAHWHLPT
-402 RTLPAETA
+402 RTIEAETA
-410 FTRAWTRRD
+410 FTRAWNRRD
-419 RTIQFVEIHHV
+419 RTIQFVEIHHTRL
-430 DPRHIVEHR
+430 DHIQYRPR
-439 RRGGPGRRAAQ
+439 
-450 AP
+450 

>member
-10 DAAAASA
+10 DALHASA

-37 RTDALA
+37 RTDALT

-60 EVAVELHVAT
+60 EVAIELHVAQGFV
-70 ALISNLVSATRTL
+70 ANLVSSTRTL
-83 VMDLPTVWAAH
+83 VMDLPTVWAGH
-94 VRGEVD
+94 LHGEVD

-115 APQNLARL
+115 APENVTRL
-123 DETVLAYAASHT
+123 DESVLAYATTHT

-154 AIERRKAAQQDR
+154 AIERRKAAQADR
-166 TVTITALD
+166 NVTITALD

-184 PTADALLIERD
+184 PTTDALLIERD
-195 LTLAAKTSRTQTL
+195 LTLAAKASRHATA

-225 LLHKD
+225 LLRK
-230 ETDTADHA
+230 EDTATT
-238 PVSASGRGRFH
+238 SGRGRFH
-249 VGVTVSL
+249 VGITVSL
-256 ATLLGVSS
+256 ASLLGVSS

-275 LDPALLAELATAEG
+275 LDPALLAELAAAEG

-298 ENGGILDVT
+298 EHGGILDVT
-307 ELGRFPTQPLRRA
+307 ELGRFPSQPLRRA
-320 LNLIDGTCDVPG
+320 LNLVDGTCDVPG
-332 CTRPAIACDAD
+332 CTRPAVACDVD
-343 HQIPYDPHPPPGQP
+343 HQIPYDPDPPPGRP
-357 PGQQRGPTE
+357 PGRQQRGPTA

-378 GLKTRGALTVSH
+378 GLKTRGGLAVTH
-390 DQDGNAHWHLPT
+390 DQDGNARWHLPT

-410 FTRAWTRRD
+410 FTRAWTRRP
-419 RTIQFVEIHHV
+419 RTIQFVEIHHTHP
-430 DPRHIVEHR
+430 DHIQYRPR
-439 RRGGPGRRAAQ
+439 
-450 AP
+450 

>member
-10 DAAAASA
+10 DAVHASA
-17 RVWAGEAEQARAVLR
+17 RVWAAEAEQARAVLR

-37 RTDALA
+37 RADALA

-60 EVAVELHVAT
+60 EVAVELNVAQGFV
-70 ALISNLVSATRTL
+70 ANLVSATRTL

-94 VRGEVD
+94 LRGEVD

-115 APQNLARL
+115 APENITRL
-123 DETVLAYAASHT
+123 DETVLAYATTHT

-154 AIERRKAAQQDR
+154 AIGRRNAAHADR

-184 PTADALLIERD
+184 PTTDALLIERD
-195 LTLAAKTSRTQTL
+195 LTLAAKASRTQTF
-208 DDDRT
+208 DDERT

-225 LLHKD
+225 LLQKG
-230 ETDTADHA
+230 ETETTDTAAEHA
-238 PVSASGRGRFH
+238 PVGTSGRGRFH
-249 VGVTVSL
+249 VGITVSL
-256 ATLLGVSS
+256 ATLLGLSS

-275 LDPALLAELATAEG
+275 LDPALLAELAAAEG

-298 ENGGILDVT
+298 EHGGILDVT

-332 CTRPAIACDAD
+332 CTRPAVGCDVD
-343 HQIPYDPHPPPGQP
+343 HQIPYDPDPPPGEL
-357 PGQQRGPTE
+357 PGQQRGPT
-366 AANLHHRCPPHH
+366 AAGNLHHRCRPHH
-378 GLKTRGALTVSH
+378 GLKTRGGLTVSH

-419 RTIQFVEIHHV
+419 RTIEFVEIHHTHP
-430 DPRHIVEHR
+430 DHIQYRPR
-439 RRGGPGRRAAQ
+439 
-450 AP
+450 

>member
-10 DAAAASA
+10 DALDASR

-37 RTDALA
+37 RTDALT

-60 EVAVELHVAT
+60 EAALELHLAQGFVA
-70 ALISNLVSATRTL
+70 NLVSSTRTL

-94 VRGEVD
+94 LRGEVD

-115 APQNLARL
+115 APENITRL
-123 DETVLAYAASHT
+123 DETVLAYATTHT
-135 LGQLKGWLRRFLVR
+135 LGQLKGWLRRFLIR

-154 AIERRKAAQQDR
+154 AIERRKSAHADR
-166 TVTITALD
+166 NVTITALD

-184 PTADALLIERD
+184 PTTEALLIDRD
-195 LTLAAKTSRTQTL
+195 LTLAAKASRHATT

-225 LLHKD
+225 LLRKD
-230 ETDTADHA
+230 VTATT
-238 PVSASGRGRFH
+238 SGRGRFH
-249 VGVTVSL
+249 VGITVSL
-256 ATLLGVSS
+256 ATLLGLSS

-275 LDPALLAELATAEG
+275 LDPALLAELAAAEG

-332 CTRPAIACDAD
+332 CTRPATGCDVD
-343 HQIPYDPHPPPGQP
+343 HQIPYDPDPPPDARQPGQP
-357 PGQQRGPTE
+357 PGQQRGPT
-366 AANLHHRCPPHH
+366 AAGNLHHRCRPHH
-378 GLKTRGALTVSH
+378 GLKTRGALTVTH

-402 RTLPAETA
+402 RTIEAETA

-419 RTIQFVEIHHV
+419 RTIQFVEIHHTHP
-430 DPRHIVEHR
+430 DHIQYRPR
-439 RRGGPGRRAAQ
+439 
-450 AP
+450 